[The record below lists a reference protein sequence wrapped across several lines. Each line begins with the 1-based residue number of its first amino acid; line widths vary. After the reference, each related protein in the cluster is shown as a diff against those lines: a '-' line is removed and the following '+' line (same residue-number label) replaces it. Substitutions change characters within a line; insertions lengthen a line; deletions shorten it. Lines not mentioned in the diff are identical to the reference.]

1 VGKTIQYVT
10 SAGIVTLNHT
20 VGGNVFLS
28 ASPVTVNDG
37 LHIKVNQK
45 NHGMHSNQNTV
56 TLTDI
61 ESDIQPTELAAD
73 YDSTS
78 TGSIIVDDGTEFA
91 SFENVG
97 VGSTN
102 LGYIKVGSEIL
113 SYSGVVNNTLTG
125 VTRGVDSTQTLSHS
139 NGDFVHKYELDGV
152 SLRRINT
159 NHNTADATVTD
170 ATGLDHYTLKVDM
183 SSNGVDRSVGTS
195 LPKLHFNDTK
205 STGGLNILS
214 SENIPFEVV
223 SPIIQNITPTG
234 TNLNAQIRTVTGS
247 SIDGSEVPYQDKGFE
262 EISLTS
268 NNYMSSPRMIASRIN
283 ETTSLTTLPDNKS
296 FTLNLSFETNS
307 PIISPIVDLDRIGMI
322 LTSNRLNNP
331 VSDYTT
337 DDRVKSLINDPH
349 AFVYASQPVT
359 LENGAT
365 SIKVHLEGH
374 INVTSDIRAF
384 YAIAEDENSEFIYQ
398 PFPGHTNL
406 LATGQV
412 IDPAKN
418 NGLPDKL
425 IPKTDVIAYTSKQV
439 VWNDYEFSIDNL
451 PTFRC
456 FSIKLVG
463 SGTNQAQPPRMK
475 NLRVLALA

>member
-1 VGKTIQYVT
+1 M
-10 SAGIVTLNHT
+10 SA
-20 VGGNVFLS
+20 
-28 ASPVTVNDG
+28 
-37 LHIKVNQK
+37 
-45 NHGMHSNQNTV
+45 
-56 TLTDI
+56 
-61 ESDIQPTELAAD
+61 
-73 YDSTS
+73 
-78 TGSIIVDDGTEFA
+78 
-91 SFENVG
+91 
-97 VGSTN
+97 
-102 LGYIKVGSEIL
+102 
-113 SYSGVVNNTLTG
+113 
-125 VTRGVDSTQTLSHS
+125 
-139 NGDFVHKYELDGV
+139 
-152 SLRRINT
+152 
-159 NHNTADATVTD
+159 
-170 ATGLDHYTLKVDM
+170 
-183 SSNGVDRSVGTS
+183 NGVDRSVGTS

-205 STGGLNILS
+205 STGGISILS

-247 SIDGSEVPYQDKGFE
+247 SIDGSEAPYEDKGFE

-296 FTLNLSFETNS
+296 FTLNLSFESNTGLL
-307 PIISPIVDLDRIGMI
+307 SPIVDLDRIGVI

-331 VSDYTT
+331 ITDYST
-337 DDRVKSLINDPH
+337 DDRVKSLKNDPH

-384 YAIAEDENSEFIYQ
+384 YALAEDPSDELIYQ
-398 PFPGHTNL
+398 PFPGYTNL
-406 LATGQV
+406 LPTGQV

-418 NGLPDKL
+418 NGLPDKAL
-425 IPKTDVIAYTSKQV
+425 PKTDVIAYTSKQV

-475 NLRVLALA
+475 NLRVIALA